1 MNGGVNILT
10 IRTMRRLR
18 LPVRAVHAGHDRRPR
33 ALIELV
39 DRYLARRDPGYAA
52 PAA

>member
-1 MNGGVNILT
+1 MQTPQAARLARRRVRI
-10 IRTMRRLR
+10 IRER
-18 LPVRAVHAGHDRRPR
+18 
-33 ALIELV
+33 LIELV